1 MWTRKTL
8 GCEIRD
14 VEGRFDRSNNNVT
27 EFRNLFANEVMRYI
41 YVLLFCMVDRV

>member
-1 MWTRKTL
+1 MRTRKTF

-27 EFRNLFANEVMRYI
+27 ELCNLFSNEVMRYI
-41 YVLLFCMVDRV
+41 DALLFCMVNGV